1 MRENLDQFRIIV
13 LIEAPRQKVSIT
25 RVLEFEIFSYKN
37 FLKIN
42 NKKIPYMK
50 RLYRKNRNDERI
62 TRTKRITIPTMKEFF
77 F

>member
-25 RVLEFEIFSYKN
+25 RVLEFGIFSYKN

-42 NKKIPYMK
+42 NKKS
-50 RLYRKNRNDERI
+50 
-62 TRTKRITIPTMKEFF
+62 PT
-77 F
+77 